1 MTDIGILDK
10 EYVQWM
16 TNRVANYRQSQVKA
30 AVKVNTEVLR
40 FYRELGRDI
49 VERDA
54 KNLLE
59 RGLVEGEYPDLT
71 ISLSI
76 ARQTKQLPEYTK
88 VKGLERDKIKQMA
101 LQFIQNAGEDGTRRE
116 FVIEYL
122 RETLPARNTKEQN
135 QRLVGNIL
143 AEMRNEG
150 SVIQKDRTWYATTS
164 KDQNND

>member
-16 TNRVANYRQSQVKA
+16 TNRVANYRQDQVKA

-71 ISLSI
+71 H
-76 ARQTKQLPEYTK
+76 P
-88 VKGLERDKIKQMA
+88 
-101 LQFIQNAGEDGTRRE
+101 
-116 FVIEYL
+116 
-122 RETLPARNTKEQN
+122 
-135 QRLVGNIL
+135 
-143 AEMRNEG
+143 
-150 SVIQKDRTWYATTS
+150 
-164 KDQNND
+164 